1 MASVS
6 PVRSV
11 ERDNMSGKPDN
22 QLDLPP
28 SVSKP
33 PEAQAVASGSL
44 RFKVSNLKVF
54 YGPKEVLHG
63 IDLEIPANVVTALI
77 GPSGC
82 GKSTFLRSLNRMNE
96 TVRHARLE
104 GSILLDGEN
113 VLGMDV
119 VGLRRRVGMVFQRP
133 NPFPKSI
140 FDNVAYG
147 LRINGCKGKISDA
160 VEHSLRRAALWEE
173 VKDQLHKSAYALS
186 GGQQQRLCI
195 ARALAVDP
203 EVLLLDEPC
212 SALDPV
218 TTAKIEELLF
228 QLKPTCTI
236 VIVTHNMQQAARA
249 SDFSAF
255 LLEGHIIEFQK
266 TPKLFTTP
274 TDPRTEAYI
283 TGRFG

>member
-6 PVRSV
+6 PVNGISEPAGETRTLQRKFYV
-11 ERDNMSGKPDN
+11 NSGATALADHTHRF
-22 QLDLPP
+22 QI
-28 SVSKP
+28 
-33 PEAQAVASGSL
+33 SG
-44 RFKVSNLKVF
+44 LKAF
-54 YGPKEVLHG
+54 YGAKQVLQG
-63 IDLEIPANVVTALI
+63 IDLDIASNVVTAII

-82 GKSTFLRSLNRMNE
+82 GKSTLLRSLNRMHE
-96 TVRHARLE
+96 TVRHARTE
-104 GSILLDGEN
+104 GTILLDGEN
-113 VLGMDV
+113 ILNMDAV
-119 VGLRRRVGMVFQRP
+119 QLRRRVGMVFQRP

-140 FDNVAYG
+140 FENVAYG
-147 LRINGCKGKISDA
+147 LRINGHKGKMSEA
-160 VEHSLRRAALWEE
+160 VEHSLRRAALWDE

-236 VIVTHNMQQAARA
+236 VIVTHNMQQAART
-249 SDFSAF
+249 SDFTAF
-255 LLEGHIIEFQK
+255 LLEGRLVEYQP
-266 TPKLFTTP
+266 TAKLFTTP
-274 TDPRTEAYI
+274 ADPRTEAYI

>member
-1 MASVS
+1 MRFQIA
-6 PVRSV
+6 
-11 ERDNMSGKPDN
+11 N
-22 QLDLPP
+22 LD
-28 SVSKP
+28 
-33 PEAQAVASGSL
+33 
-44 RFKVSNLKVF
+44 FF
-54 YGPKEVLHG
+54 YGPKQAVFGLS
-63 IDLEIPANVVTALI
+63 LKIPANRVTALI

-82 GKSTFLRSLNRMNE
+82 GKSTFLRTLNRMNE
-96 TVRHARLE
+96 TIRNTRVAGE
-104 GSILLDGEN
+104 IQLDGQD
-113 VLGMDV
+113 VLKMDV

-147 LRINGCKGKISDA
+147 LRINGFNGRLSEH
-160 VEHSLRRAALWEE
+160 VEHSLRRAALWDE
-173 VKDQLHKSAYALS
+173 VKDHLHKSAFALS

-218 TTAKIEELLF
+218 TTAKIEELMF
-228 QLKPTCTI
+228 QLKDSCTMI
-236 VIVTHNMQQAARA
+236 IVTHNMQQAARA
-249 SDFSAF
+249 SDFTAF
-255 LLEGHIIEFQK
+255 LLDGKLIEHSE